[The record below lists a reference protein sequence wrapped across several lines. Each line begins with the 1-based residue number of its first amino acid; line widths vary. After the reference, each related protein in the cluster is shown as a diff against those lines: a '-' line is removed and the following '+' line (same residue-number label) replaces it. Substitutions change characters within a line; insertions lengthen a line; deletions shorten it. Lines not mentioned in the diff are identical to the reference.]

1 MSTLYLVATP
11 IGNLQDMTPRAIAVL
26 RDVTVIAAED
36 TRHSGRLLAAFG
48 IETPMI
54 SYHEHN
60 RVSRESGI
68 IQRLAAGDVAVISDA
83 GMPGISDPGV
93 ELVRAAHAAGH
104 RVVPVPGPSS
114 LIAAVA
120 ASGIVPGPFLYTG
133 FLPRDGEA
141 RRAEIARMQRADCP
155 AVIFES
161 PHRLGET
168 LRDLAAALGD
178 REAAVARELTKLH
191 EEIVRGT
198 LVELADRFDVV
209 PKGEIVIV
217 IGDPVQRQ
225 KSEASPEAVVRQLLA
240 DGLKPSKAAREAAS
254 ILGIA
259 GSEAYALV
267 RRIASDT
274 SSNDRN

>member
-1 MSTLYLVATP
+1 MSILYLVATP

-120 ASGIVPGPFLYTG
+120 ASGIVPGPFLFTG

-191 EEIVRGT
+191 EEIVRGM